1 MPKMLIRIAVVTVIA
16 ALIAGGAYFAL
27 QTVPGESSE
36 FALAE
41 VRRGDLVV
49 RTYLRGELRAVRSLT
64 LTAPNLGSMSQ
75 ITQLA
80 PTGSL
85 ASRGDLLFELDDSE
99 RVAALED
106 TLLSVEQIE
115 ENIKK
120 AEAELEIRKSQ
131 DEVEIV
137 QANFQVRR
145 AELEVQ
151 RNELLADIDA
161 RKNELTLEEA
171 RRRKQKLEADIENRL
186 RQREAE
192 LAVLREQLNKALI
205 DVDRDRGRIAEARVL
220 SPLTGLVSI
229 QQNRSG
235 GRGGFGQSLPEIR
248 EGDQVY
254 AGMPVA
260 QLLDLSEMELMT
272 RVEESERANLREG
285 QDVVIRLDALSD
297 KTVSGRISRLGTT
310 ASANIFAGE
319 ATKKFE
325 CVIEIDMRELLENV
339 GAERE
344 RIERIMAT
352 ARQNAA
358 VGYGAQRG
366 SQRSG
371 RQAAGGNAR
380 GGGGDAPAGQAGG
393 ARQRGQQRQGAG
405 AQGGQ
410 GPGQAPGAQGGQRR
424 QRAGQS
430 DGDQDAQAAG
440 QGRGGQRANQGGQG
454 GQDGGQGAGQGGQR
468 ARQARGGQGFDPSR
482 MLSRLPEEVRSKV
495 EALLDGRS
503 PQDLSDEERQ
513 NLTKIMQAA
522 RGGRGGGQRQGGFGG
537 APGGFGGAPGG
548 LGGIPGGTAAGPGGF
563 GGGGRAAGG
572 ATRASAGGERPME
585 FSEAERQA
593 AQLPE
598 PPQEGSDVD
607 VLLRPG
613 LLADAEVT
621 VETISNTLYIPYQ
634 AVFEEGVQTLVYV
647 LESGQL
653 SPRRVELGRR
663 SESQI
668 AIVSGLEEGEMISLY
683 RPEDALPSAP
693 SQSEEPSGG
702 PSFPGAGGRR

>member
-1 MPKMLIRIAVVTVIA
+1 MSTMLIRVAAVTLAA
-16 ALIAGGAYFAL
+16 ALLAGGAYLAW
-27 QTVPGESSE
+27 QSVPEDESE
-36 FALAE
+36 FALAQ

-49 RTYLRGELRAVRSLT
+49 KTYLRGELRAVRSLT
-64 LTAPNLGSMSQ
+64 LTAPNIGAMSQ
-75 ITQLA
+75 VTQLA
-80 PTGSL
+80 PTGAL
-85 ASRGDLLFELDDSE
+85 ANRGDLLFELDDSE

-106 TLLSVEQIE
+106 TLLEVEQIQ
-115 ENIKK
+115 ENLKK

-192 LAVLREQLNKALI
+192 LAVLREQLNKAMV
-205 DVDRDRGRIAEARVL
+205 DVDRDRRRIAESRVL

-254 AGMPVA
+254 AGMPVV

-285 QDVVIRLDALSD
+285 QEVLIRLDALSD
-297 KTVSGRISRLGTT
+297 KSVPGEIKRLGTT

-325 CVIEIDMRELLENV
+325 CVIEIDMRSLLQSV
-339 GAERE
+339 GAEIE
-344 RIERIMAT
+344 RIERILAT

-358 VGYGAQRG
+358 VGYGAQR
-366 SQRSG
+366 
-371 RQAAGGNAR
+371 R
-380 GGGGDAPAGQAGG
+380 GGQNSRQGATDSPAGG
-393 ARQRGQQRQGAG
+393 AEQ
-405 AQGGQ
+405 
-410 GPGQAPGAQGGQRR
+410 
-424 QRAGQS
+424 
-430 DGDQDAQAAG
+430 AQAAG
-440 QGRGGQRANQGGQG
+440 EGGQRERRAGGRGQDGQQLAQADGQARGQRGQGGGQRAQGGGQGGGQRGQGG
-454 GQDGGQGAGQGGQR
+454 GQDGGQRAQGGRQGGGQGGQGGGQR
-468 ARQARGGQGFDPSR
+468 GQGFDPSR
-482 MLSRLPEEVRSKV
+482 MLSRLPEEVRSQA
-495 EALLDGRS
+495 EALLNDRS

-513 NLTKIMQAA
+513 QFRQIMQAA
-522 RGGRGGGQRQGGFGG
+522 RGGGGGQRQGGGGQRQGGGQGGFGG

-548 LGGIPGGTAAGPGGF
+548 FGGAPGGF
-563 GGGGRAAGG
+563 GGTQGGGGGRQPAEP
-572 ATRASAGGERPME
+572 ASDTNSSG
-585 FSEAERQA
+585 FNEAERQQ

-621 VETISNTLYIPYQ
+621 VETIPNTLYIPNQ
-634 AVFEEGVQTLVYV
+634 AVFEEGAQVVVFV
-647 LESGQL
+647 LDSGQL
-653 SPRRVELGRR
+653 RPRRVELGRR

-668 AIVSGLEEGEMISLY
+668 AVVSGLQEGDMVSLY
-683 RPEDALPSAP
+683 RPEDSGPPAP
-693 SQSEEPSGG
+693 SQSAEPSGG
-702 PSFPGAGGRR
+702 PSFPGGGRSR

>member
-1 MPKMLIRIAVVTVIA
+1 MSTMLIRVAAVTLAA
-16 ALIAGGAYFAL
+16 ALLAGGAYLAW
-27 QTVPGESSE
+27 QSVPEAESE

-49 RTYLRGELRAVRSLT
+49 KTYLRGELRAVRSLT
-64 LTAPNLGSMSQ
+64 LTAPNIGAMSQ
-75 ITQLA
+75 VTQLA
-80 PTGSL
+80 PTGAL
-85 ASRGDLLFELDDSE
+85 ANRGDLLFELDDSE

-106 TLLSVEQIE
+106 TLLEVEQIE
-115 ENIKK
+115 ENLKK

-192 LAVLREQLNKALI
+192 LAVLREQLNKALV
-205 DVDRDRGRIAEARVL
+205 DVDRDRRRIAESRVL

-254 AGMPVA
+254 AGMPVV

-285 QDVVIRLDALSD
+285 QEVRIRLDALSD
-297 KTVSGRISRLGTT
+297 KSVPGVIKRLGTT

-325 CVIEIDMRELLENV
+325 CVIEIDMRSLLQSV
-339 GAERE
+339 GAETE
-344 RIERIMAT
+344 RIQRILAT

-358 VGYGAQRG
+358 VGYGAQR
-366 SQRSG
+366 
-371 RQAAGGNAR
+371 R
-380 GGGGDAPAGQAGG
+380 GGQDSPQGATDAPAGG
-393 ARQRGQQRQGAG
+393 ADR
-405 AQGGQ
+405 
-410 GPGQAPGAQGGQRR
+410 
-424 QRAGQS
+424 
-430 DGDQDAQAAG
+430 AQAAG
-440 QGRGGQRANQGGQG
+440 AGGQRQRQGGGRNQDGQQLALGEGQARGQPGQGGGQGGGQRAQGGGQG
-454 GQDGGQGAGQGGQR
+454 GGQRAQGGGQR
-468 ARQARGGQGFDPSR
+468 GQGFDPSR
-482 MLSRLPEEVRSKV
+482 MLSRLPEEARSRA
-495 EALLDGRS
+495 EALLNGRS

-513 NLTKIMQAA
+513 QLRQMMQGA
-522 RGGRGGGQRQGGFGG
+522 RGGGGQRQGGGGQRQGGGQGGFGGAPGGFGGGPGGFGG

-548 LGGIPGGTAAGPGGF
+548 FGGTQGA
-563 GGGGRAAGG
+563 GGGRQPAEQ
-572 ATRASAGGERPME
+572 ASGTNSSG
-585 FSEAERQA
+585 FNEAERQQ

-621 VETISNTLYIPYQ
+621 VETIASTLYIPNQ
-634 AVFEEGVQTLVYV
+634 AVFEEGAQAVVFV

-653 SPRRVELGRR
+653 RPRRVELGRR

-668 AIVSGLEEGEMISLY
+668 AVVSGLQEGDMVSLY
-683 RPEDALPSAP
+683 RPEDSGPPAP
-693 SQSEEPSGG
+693 SQSTEPSGG
-702 PSFPGAGGRR
+702 PSFPGGGRSR